1 MIVNACAE
9 CWVLNV
15 CPARS
20 TQHAA
25 LFYMNLELRHLQM
38 VLAIHE
44 ESSVTAASE
53 RLNVTQSALSHQLK
67 EIEARL
73 QTQLFLRVHKKMV
86 LTPAGETVL
95 RAARPI
101 LQQIEAAE
109 EEIRQLSDDHAGTI
123 TISTQCYTCYHWL
136 PQLLTKFQKRNPKV
150 DVQIDVDATRSTVK
164 SLLEGR
170 IDVAILHIVPDDRS
184 LELTP
189 LFEDELLLVTSDKH
203 RLAKSPWVRPA
214 QLAGEHLILHTGPD
228 ENTFNQTVLVP
239 AGVKP
244 ARYSQVNLTEAIVEM
259 VRADLGVSAMADWAI
274 APYEQ
279 QGGLKTIPVSKS
291 GIRRRWYAATLRR
304 QRRPLY
310 LDRFL
315 ETLAATPF
323 PRRRRK
329 T

>member
-1 MIVNACAE
+1 
-9 CWVLNV
+9 
-15 CPARS
+15 
-20 TQHAA
+20 
-25 LFYMNLELRHLQM
+25 MNLELRHLKL

-44 ESSVTAASE
+44 ASSVTAASE

-67 EIEARL
+67 EIEGRL
-73 QTQLFLRVHKKMV
+73 QTKLFLRVRKKMV
-86 LTPAGETVL
+86 LTPAGEAVL

-101 LQQIEAAE
+101 LQQVEATE
-109 EEIRQLSDDHAGTI
+109 EEIRQLNDDHAGTI

-136 PQLLTKFQKRNPKV
+136 PPLLTRFQKRHPDV
-150 DVQIDVDATRSTVK
+150 DVQIDVDATRTTVQ

-170 IDVAILHIVPDDRS
+170 IDVGILHIVPDDHS

-203 RLAKSPWVRPA
+203 RLAKSPWVRPSQIA
-214 QLAGEHLILHTGPD
+214 TEHLIVHTGPA

-239 AGVKP
+239 AGVTP

-259 VRADLGVSAMADWAI
+259 VRANLGISVMADWAI

-291 GIRRRWYAATLRR
+291 GIRRRWYAATRR
-304 QRRPLY
+304 AERRPLY
-310 LDRFL
+310 LERFL
-315 ETLAATPF
+315 KTLADTPF